1 MRSLSLVFAAILL
14 ISNQSGHSEP
24 TAPSLEE
31 VSEKV
36 NMNLPEIYDPITK
49 LIKTS
54 IINNTFYY
62 HFLLGATRA
71 EYKQA
76 ESKVRGQILKTI
88 CSKSTEKLILLKHKA
103 NIVYQYETP
112 HGESLG
118 QFMIKPEHC
127 HKK

>member
-1 MRSLSLVFAAILL
+1 MRSLRLVFAAILI
-14 ISNQSGHSEP
+14 ISGQAGLLEATS
-24 TAPSLEE
+24 PSLEE

-36 NMNLPEIYDPITK
+36 NKKLPEIYDPITK

-54 IINNTFYY
+54 IINNSFYY
-62 HFLLGATRA
+62 HFLVGATRL

-76 ESKVRGQILKTI
+76 ESKVRAQIKKTI
-88 CSKSTEKLILLKHKA
+88 CSKSFERAILLEHKA

-112 HGESLG
+112 NGESLG

-127 HKK
+127 HRK